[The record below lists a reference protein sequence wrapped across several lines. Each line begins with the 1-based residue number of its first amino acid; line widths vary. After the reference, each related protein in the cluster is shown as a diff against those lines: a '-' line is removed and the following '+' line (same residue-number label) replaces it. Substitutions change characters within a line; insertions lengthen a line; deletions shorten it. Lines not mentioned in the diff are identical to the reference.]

1 MSTKSDEYLASVT
14 IGERV
19 PLNGQIHLAP
29 SDPQWPAYFSRL
41 EARIRAALGQKA
53 LHIEHV
59 GSTSVPGL
67 AAKPIID
74 ILLVVPDT
82 TDEQSYVAALEDAG
96 FVLRIREPDWYE
108 HRLFKTP
115 EADSNI
121 HTFSKGCEEIERMLA
136 FRDWL
141 RGNEADRRLYE
152 ETKKELAAQ
161 VWRHVQDYADAKSEV
176 VQDILS
182 RAMAGRMRLLD
193 S

>member
-1 MSTKSDEYLASVT
+1 MSTKSDEYLATVT

-19 PLNGQIHLAP
+19 PLNGRIHLAP

-41 EARIRAALGQKA
+41 EARIRAALGEIA
-53 LHIEHV
+53 LLIEHV

-74 ILLVVPDT
+74 IVLVVPDS
-82 TDEQSYVAALEDAG
+82 TDEQAYVAALEGAG

-121 HTFSKGCEEIERMLA
+121 HTFSKGCEEVDRMLA

-152 ETKKELAAQ
+152 ETKKQLADQ
-161 VWRHVQDYADAKSEV
+161 IWRHVQNYADAKSAV

-182 RAMAGRMRLLD
+182 RAMAGRIHT
-193 S
+193 